1 MLWGI
6 LLCVAAAAAT
16 ALLSPLVLTIG
27 RWQLL
32 HPRTALTAWFG
43 AFFLGLLLI
52 LGGLVWSVLGAVITS
67 ESVSTRESVIL
78 TVAGWL
84 GLGVFG
90 AIIALVSVSVEP
102 LVELSKQRTAALAP
116 IASSREEHSRFTL
129 ARFHSAEPVAFAVPG
144 RRQEIFLSSAVEQFL
159 TPAQLQAVI
168 AHEYA
173 HLRQRHGWALRIA
186 HVNTMCL
193 AGLWPGRAFQPAI
206 TLLVE
211 LAADDAA
218 ARQAGAANL
227 ANALTILGDA
237 SGDQGMHLRAD
248 RLTERRWPRASRRR
262 LPGVL
267 RSVVRT

>member
-1 MLWGI
+1 ML
-6 LLCVAAAAAT
+6 
-16 ALLSPLVLTIG
+16 LTVG

-52 LGGLVWSVLGAVITS
+52 LGGLAGSVLGAVAAS
-67 ESVSTRESVIL
+67 ESVSTRESVFL

-90 AIIALVSVSVEP
+90 AIVALVSVSVEP

-116 IASSREEHSRFTL
+116 IASAREQHGRFAL
-129 ARFHSAEPVAFAVPG
+129 VRFHSSEPVAFTVPG
-144 RRQEIFLSSAVEQFL
+144 RRPEIFLSSAVEQLL
-159 TPAQLQAVI
+159 TPAQLRAVI

-173 HLRQRHGWALRIA
+173 HLRQHHGWALRIA
-186 HVNTMCL
+186 HINTMCL

-218 ARQAGAANL
+218 ARQTGAANL
-227 ANALTILGDA
+227 ANALTVLGNA
-237 SGDQGMHLRAD
+237 SSDQSMHLRAA

-267 RSVVRT
+267 RSVVHT